1 MIPVHLHPTKQT
13 WQPTHHMT
21 DKEYNIAIDVLDML
35 TDYEAISLDDYAE
48 IRSRI
53 DRMVE

>member
-1 MIPVHLHPTKQT
+1 
-13 WQPTHHMT
+13 MT

-35 TDYEAISLDDYAE
+35 TDYEVISLDDYTE